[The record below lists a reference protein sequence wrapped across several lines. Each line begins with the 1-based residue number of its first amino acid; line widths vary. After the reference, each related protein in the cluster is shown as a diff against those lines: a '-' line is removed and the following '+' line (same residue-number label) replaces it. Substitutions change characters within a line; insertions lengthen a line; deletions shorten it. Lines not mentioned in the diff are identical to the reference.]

1 MIPEVVF
8 DEFLLLF
15 TSLSV
20 SGDFSRIFC
29 CSMLCVFRCHVV
41 GSFCPARLA
50 CVLDRDPV
58 AAPVGVGVG
67 GLVDMERGP

>member
-1 MIPEVVF
+1 VIPEVVF

-20 SGDFSRIFC
+20 SSGFSR
-29 CSMLCVFRCHVV
+29 MLQYAVCFAVPTLVRFV
-41 GSFCPARLA
+41 PARLA
-50 CVLDRDPV
+50 CVSVPDHA

-67 GLVDMERGP
+67 GLVDAKRGP